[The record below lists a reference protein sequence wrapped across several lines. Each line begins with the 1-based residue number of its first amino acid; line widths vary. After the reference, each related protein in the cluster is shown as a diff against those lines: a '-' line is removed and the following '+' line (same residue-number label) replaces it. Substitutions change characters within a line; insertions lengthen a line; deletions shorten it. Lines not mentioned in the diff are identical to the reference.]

1 MTLEGLTFHKMSN
14 TLLRQQV
21 LSSFRQLHRL
31 RARVFR
37 NDPVNL
43 RESRDFMN
51 SIYKQ
56 NRGLT
61 DELKIKEELKN
72 AHESYKAIASLLRVE
87 KKDENT
93 ARITGFG
100 EDTVW
105 NDQYSDVLKK

>member
-1 MTLEGLTFHKMSN
+1 MSSQ
-14 TLLRQQV
+14 LLRNQV

-43 RESRDFMN
+43 QESRDFMN
-51 SIYKQ
+51 NIYKQ

-61 DELKIKEELKN
+61 DEAKIKEELKN

-93 ARITGFG
+93 AKITGFG
-100 EDTVW
+100 EDTAW
-105 NDQYSDVLKK
+105 NDHYAKF